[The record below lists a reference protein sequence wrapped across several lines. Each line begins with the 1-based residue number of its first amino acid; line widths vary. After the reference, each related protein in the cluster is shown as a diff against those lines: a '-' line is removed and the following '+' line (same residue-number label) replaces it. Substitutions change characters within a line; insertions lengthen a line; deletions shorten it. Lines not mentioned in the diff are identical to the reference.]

1 MPHKKCSGCGPNGCG
16 SSVSIQNLVHPPTP
30 VQQPLVLACCGAPE
44 LCGHAG
50 GCAGEVLIGPTAD
63 DTSRN
68 SKVDDVDDTMRPE
81 EAWRALKAHPNSKFT
96 PLAIL
101 ADVVARRSKV
111 VGPRVELS
119 PEPEGRCEKTGTT
132 GAKRRLAVE
141 TSAVREALQYLDTH
155 GGDGEREAKR
165 PRV

>member
-1 MPHKKCSGCGPNGCG
+1 
-16 SSVSIQNLVHPPTP
+16 
-30 VQQPLVLACCGAPE
+30 
-44 LCGHAG
+44 
-50 GCAGEVLIGPTAD
+50 
-63 DTSRN
+63 
-68 SKVDDVDDTMRPE
+68 MRPE

-119 PEPEGRCEKTGTT
+119 PEPEDRHGGST

-141 TSAVREALQYLDTH
+141 TSAVRDALKYLDTH
-155 GGDGEREAKR
+155 GGEPQRKR
-165 PRV
+165 ARVGA